1 MKRSSFFAAILSAL
15 AIAPLALSPLLP
27 SAAFAQTDWPQKPV
41 TMVVPYPPGGVND
54 AVARIYATKLAVELG
69 KPVLIDNRAGA
80 GTTVASNYVAKAPA
94 DGYTIYAG
102 GTSLVINPT
111 LTGAVQYD
119 PNKSFELVSLMSFTP
134 FILHV
139 NAAFPAKNMA
149 ELIAHVKA
157 NPGKFNI
164 ASSGIG
170 ATNHLIA
177 EMLKQQAG
185 LDMTHVPYKGGAQAG
200 QDVAGGQAQM
210 MFSAALEAKPILATG
225 KTRGIAITSAERA
238 PAFPEIPTVG
248 EATGMKDF
256 VVTFWQGMV
265 VPAGTPKAIVD
276 KLEKAISKVAA
287 DPDMIERFKP
297 QGVEIRASTQA
308 EFKDFM
314 AREEVRWTR
323 LIKERNIKPE

>member
-1 MKRSSFFAAILSAL
+1 MKHSRLVAAGIAAGLAAL
-15 AIAPLALSPLLP
+15 ALP
-27 SAAFAQTDWPQKPV
+27 FASCAQTDWPQKPV

-54 AVARIYATKLAVELG
+54 AVARIYANKLAIELG
-69 KPVLIDNRAGA
+69 KPMLIDNRAGA

-111 LTGAVQYD
+111 LTAQVQYD

-139 NAAFPAKNMA
+139 NAAFPAKNMS
-149 ELIAHVKA
+149 ELISHVKA

-210 MFSAALEAKPILATG
+210 MFSASLEARPILATG
-225 KTRGIAITSAERA
+225 KTRAIAITSAQRS
-238 PAFPEIPTVG
+238 PAFPDIPTMA
-248 EATGMKDF
+248 EASGMQDF

-265 VPAGTPKAIVD
+265 VPAGTPRAIVD
-276 KLEKAISKVAA
+276 KLEKAIAKVAA
-287 DPDMIERFKP
+287 DPEMIERFKQ

-314 AREEVRWTR
+314 GKEELRWVK
-323 LIKERNIKPE
+323 LIKERSIKAE

>member
-1 MKRSSFFAAILSAL
+1 MKRSTFIVAAL
-15 AIAPLALSPLLP
+15 AALVLP
-27 SAAFAQTDWPQKPV
+27 FAAFAQTDWPQKPV

-54 AVARIYATKLAVELG
+54 AVARVYANKLSAELG
-69 KPVLIDNRAGA
+69 KPMLIDNRAGA
-80 GTTVASNYVAKAPA
+80 ATTVASNYVAKAAP
-94 DGYTIYAG
+94 DGYVIYAG

-111 LTGAVQYD
+111 LTGQVQYD
-119 PNKSFELVSLMSFTP
+119 PHKSFDLVSLMSFTP

-139 NAAFPAKNMA
+139 NAAFPARDMA

-164 ASSGIG
+164 ASSGVG

-177 EMLKQQAG
+177 ELLKLQAG
-185 LDMTHVPYKGGAQAG
+185 LDMAHVPYKGGAQAG

-225 KTRGIAITSAERA
+225 KTRAIAITSAVRS
-238 PAFPEIPTVG
+238 PAFPDIPTVI

-256 VVTFWQGMV
+256 VVVFWQGMV

-276 KLEKAISKVAA
+276 KLEKSIAKVAA

-297 QGVEIRASTQA
+297 QGVEIRASTRA
-308 EFKDFM
+308 EFKDFLGK
-314 AREEVRWTR
+314 EEVRWTK

>member
-1 MKRSSFFAAILSAL
+1 MKFCAFVATAVVAL
-15 AIAPLALSPLLP
+15 AMPCAGW
-27 SAAFAQTDWPQKPV
+27 AQTDWPQKPV

-54 AVARIYATKLAVELG
+54 AVARVYANKLAAELG

-111 LTGAVQYD
+111 LTGQVQYD

-177 EMLKQQAG
+177 EMLKQQSG
-185 LDMTHVPYKGGAQAG
+185 LEMTHVPYKGGVQAG

-225 KTRGIAITSAERA
+225 KTRAIAITSAVRS
-238 PAFPEIPTVG
+238 PAFPDIPTVA
-248 EATGMKDF
+248 ETTGLKDF
-256 VVTFWQGMV
+256 AVTFWQGMV
-265 VPAGTPKAIVD
+265 VPAGTPKPIVE
-276 KLEKAISKVAA
+276 KLERAIAKVALDA
-287 DPDMIERFKP
+287 EVIEHFKS

-314 AREEVRWTR
+314 GKEELRWVR
-323 LIKERNIKPE
+323 LIKERNIKAE

>member
-1 MKRSSFFAAILSAL
+1 MKRSLIIAACL
-15 AIAPLALSPLLP
+15 AVFGLP
-27 SAAFAQTDWPQKPV
+27 FSTVAQTDWPQKPV

-54 AVARIYATKLAVELG
+54 AVARAYANKLAVELG
-69 KPVLIDNRAGA
+69 KPILIDNRAGA
-80 GTTVASNYVAKAPA
+80 GTTIASNYVAKAPA

-111 LTGAVQYD
+111 LTGQVQYD
-119 PNKSFELVSLMSFTP
+119 PHKSFDLVSLMSFTP

-139 NAAFPAKNMA
+139 NSEFPARNMS

-177 EMLKQQAG
+177 ELLKMQAG
-185 LDMTHVPYKGGAQAG
+185 LNMTHVPYKGGAQAG
-200 QDVAGGQAQM
+200 QDVASGQAQM
-210 MFSAALEAKPILATG
+210 MFSAALEAKPVIATG
-225 KTRGIAITSAERA
+225 KTRAIAITSAQRV
-238 PAFPEIPTVG
+238 PAFPDIPTVG

-256 VVTFWQGMV
+256 VVVFWQGMV
-265 VPAGTPKAIVD
+265 VPAGTPRPIVD
-276 KLEKAISKVAA
+276 KLEKAIAKVAA
-287 DPDMIERFKP
+287 DPEMIERFKP

-308 EFKDFM
+308 DFKDYLTK
-314 AREEVRWTR
+314 EEVRWTR

>member
-1 MKRSSFFAAILSAL
+1 MKLCALVTIVAALMTPFTAS
-15 AIAPLALSPLLP
+15 
-27 SAAFAQTDWPQKPV
+27 AQTDWPQKPI

-54 AVARIYATKLAVELG
+54 AVARAFANKLTAELG

-94 DGYTIYAG
+94 DGYLIYAG

-111 LTGAVQYD
+111 LTGQVQYD
-119 PNKSFELVSLMSFTP
+119 PNQSFDLVSLMSFTP

-185 LDMTHVPYKGGAQAG
+185 LEMTHVPYKGGAQAG

-225 KTRGIAITSAERA
+225 KTRAIAITSAQRS
-238 PAFPEIPTVG
+238 PAFPDIATVA
-248 EATGMKDF
+248 EASGMKEF
-256 VVTFWQGMV
+256 AVTFWQGMV
-265 VPAGTPKAIVD
+265 VPAGTPKAIVE
-276 KLEKAISKVAA
+276 KLQRAIAKVALDA
-287 DPDMIERFKP
+287 EVIEHFKQ
-297 QGVEIRASTQA
+297 QGVEIRASTPAQFK
-308 EFKDFM
+308 EFM
-314 AREEVRWTR
+314 NREEERWVK
-323 LIKERNIKPE
+323 LIKERGIKPE

>member
-1 MKRSSFFAAILSAL
+1 MKRSTFIAGVLGTGLAALVLPFAAV
-15 AIAPLALSPLLP
+15 
-27 SAAFAQTDWPQKPV
+27 AQTDWPQKPV

-54 AVARIYATKLAVELG
+54 AVARVYANKLAAELG
-69 KPVLIDNRAGA
+69 KPMLIDNRAGA
-80 GTTVASNYVAKAPA
+80 ATTVASNYVAKAPA

-111 LTGAVQYD
+111 LTGQVQYD
-119 PNKSFELVSLMSFTP
+119 PHKSFELVSLMSFTP

-139 NAAFPAKNMA
+139 NAAFPARNMA

-177 EMLKQQAG
+177 ELLKLQAG

-210 MFSAALEAKPILATG
+210 MFSASLEAKPVLATG
-225 KTRGIAITSAERA
+225 KTRAIAITSAVRS
-238 PAFPEIPTVG
+238 PAFPDIPTVI
-248 EATGMKDF
+248 EATGMNDF
-256 VVTFWQGMV
+256 AVTFWQGMV
-265 VPAGTPKAIVD
+265 VPAGTPRAIVD
-276 KLEKAISKVAA
+276 KLEKAIAKVAL

-308 EFKDFM
+308 EFKDFLGK
-314 AREEVRWTR
+314 EEVRWTR